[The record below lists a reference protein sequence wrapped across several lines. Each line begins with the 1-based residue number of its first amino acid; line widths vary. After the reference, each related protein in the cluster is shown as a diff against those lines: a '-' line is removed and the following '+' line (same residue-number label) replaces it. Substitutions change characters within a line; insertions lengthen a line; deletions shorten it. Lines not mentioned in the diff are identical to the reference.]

1 MKGAGGLS
9 HQIFKTPSCCC
20 WGLVWVLLAGV
31 REAMVI
37 VWVENGLN
45 ARPLEKQS
53 LNLSIRRH
61 LWIVF
66 LEIIVESDNALQ
78 LYKVSAILDAV

>member
-1 MKGAGGLS
+1 MYGW
-9 HQIFKTPSCCC
+9 KT
-20 WGLVWVLLAGV
+20 
-31 REAMVI
+31 
-37 VWVENGLN
+37 GLN
-45 ARPLEKQS
+45 ARPLERQS

>member
-1 MKGAGGLS
+1 MPQGGVWEANVAFPCRGEAAAEKGASRKG
-9 HQIFKTPSCCC
+9 
-20 WGLVWVLLAGV
+20 WLLYG
-31 REAMVI
+31 
-37 VWVENGLN
+37 WKSGLN
-45 ARPLEKQS
+45 ASPLEKQN

>member
-1 MKGAGGLS
+1 MKEAGGHSSPHPQLLRPGVVS
-9 HQIFKTPSCCC
+9 ACRGEGGDGYCMGGKT
-20 WGLVWVLLAGV
+20 GF
-31 REAMVI
+31 
-37 VWVENGLN
+37 N
-45 ARPLEKQS
+45 ASPLEKQS

-66 LEIIVESDNALQ
+66 LEIIVEFDNALQ

>member
-1 MKGAGGLS
+1 MYGW
-9 HQIFKTPSCCC
+9 KT
-20 WGLVWVLLAGV
+20 
-31 REAMVI
+31 
-37 VWVENGLN
+37 GLN
-45 ARPLEKQS
+45 ASSLEKQS

-66 LEIIVESDNALQ
+66 LEIIVEFDNALQ

>member
-1 MKGAGGLS
+1 
-9 HQIFKTPSCCC
+9 
-20 WGLVWVLLAGV
+20 
-31 REAMVI
+31 MVI

>member
-1 MKGAGGLS
+1 M
-9 HQIFKTPSCCC
+9 
-20 WGLVWVLLAGV
+20 
-31 REAMVI
+31 REETVI